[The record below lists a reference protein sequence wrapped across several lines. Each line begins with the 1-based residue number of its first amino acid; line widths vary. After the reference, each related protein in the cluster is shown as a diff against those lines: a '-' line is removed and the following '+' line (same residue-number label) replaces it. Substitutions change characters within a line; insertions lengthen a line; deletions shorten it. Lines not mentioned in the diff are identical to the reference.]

1 MKLTL
6 QQLKVFATI
15 ARYGNLGLAAN
26 ELCLSK
32 GAVSQSLQ
40 ELERQLATP
49 LFDRIHP
56 RLQLNNEGRL
66 LQPAAEE
73 LLTRMQDIETLFSPD
88 AEPSGQLRL
97 GASQTIGN
105 YLLPTLLASSKQ
117 ELGLPPRVTITNTH
131 KLCHLLANFELDLAL
146 IEGQNHHPDLVSE
159 PWLNDEMLIVAHPDH
174 PLARRNRLSLSQLSD
189 ETWVLREPQSGSREQ
204 FELQIQPE
212 LPRWQAG
219 LELNTLEAVM
229 LAVEKGLGISFI
241 SRLAVSDR
249 LQAGRLVAFSLARR
263 FPRQLSLIWHR
274 QKYHSATLRRF
285 LQFCRAQEGALPQPQ
300 VTTAESPTSR

>member
-40 ELERQLATP
+40 ELERQLSTP

-73 LLTRMQDIETLFSPD
+73 LLTRMQDIENLFSPD

-117 ELGLPPRVTITNTH
+117 ELGLPPKVTINNTH
-131 KLCHLLANFELDLAL
+131 LLCHALANFELDMAL
-146 IEGQNHHPDLVSE
+146 IEGENHHPDLLAE
-159 PWLNDEMLIVAHPDH
+159 PWLQDEMLVVAPLGH
-174 PLARRNRLSLSQLSD
+174 PLANKKELSLSRLGG
-189 ETWVLREPQSGSREQ
+189 ETWVLREAQSGSREQ
-204 FELQIQPE
+204 FIQQIQPE
-212 LPRWQAG
+212 LPRWQPG

-241 SRLAVSDR
+241 SRLAASDR
-249 LQAGRLVAFSLARR
+249 LADGRLIALPLSRR
-263 FPRQLSLIWHR
+263 FPRQRSLIWHK
-274 QKYHSATLRRF
+274 QKYHSTSLRHF
-285 LQFCRAQEGALPQPQ
+285 IHFCRAQ
-300 VTTAESPTSR
+300 VKDAEVS

>member
-6 QQLKVFATI
+6 QQLKVFAAI
-15 ARYGNLGLAAN
+15 ARHGNLGAAAD
-26 ELCLSK
+26 ELFLSK

-49 LFDRIHP
+49 LFDRVHP
-56 RLQLNNEGRL
+56 RLQLNSEGLL

-73 LLTRMQDIETLFSPD
+73 LLTRMQEIEQLFSPD

-105 YLLPTLLASSKQ
+105 YLLPGLLASSAPT
-117 ELGLPPRVTITNTH
+117 LGLPPRVTIANTH
-131 KLCHLLANFELDLAL
+131 LLCHALAHFELDLAL
-146 IEGQNHHPDLVSE
+146 IEGENHHPDLLSE
-159 PWLNDEMLIVAHPDH
+159 PWLEDEMLIIAPPDH
-174 PLARRNRLSLSQLSD
+174 PLAGQPKLPLERLGE

-204 FELQIQPE
+204 FEQQIQPH
-212 LPRWQAG
+212 LARGQIG

-229 LAVEKGLGISFI
+229 LAVEHGLGLSFV

-249 LQAGRLVAFSLARR
+249 LQSGRLVALSPDRR
-263 FPRQLSLIWHR
+263 FPRQLSLIWHK

-285 LQFCRAQEGALPQPQ
+285 LAFCREQRLP
-300 VTTAESPTSR
+300 AS

>member
-40 ELERQLATP
+40 ELERQLSTP

-73 LLTRMQDIETLFSPD
+73 LLTRMQDIENLFSPD

-117 ELGLPPRVTITNTH
+117 ELGLPPKVTINNTH
-131 KLCHLLANFELDLAL
+131 LLCHALANFELDMAL
-146 IEGQNHHPDLVSE
+146 IEGENHHPDLLAE
-159 PWLNDEMLIVAHPDH
+159 PWLQDEMLVVAPPGHQ
-174 PLARRNRLSLSQLSD
+174 LANKKELSLSRLGG
-189 ETWVLREPQSGSREQ
+189 ETWVLREAQSGSREQ
-204 FELQIQPE
+204 FIQQIQPE
-212 LPRWQAG
+212 LPRWQPG

-241 SRLAVSDR
+241 SRLAASDR
-249 LQAGRLVAFSLARR
+249 LADGRLIALPLSRR
-263 FPRQLSLIWHR
+263 FPRQLSLIWHK
-274 QKYHSATLRRF
+274 QKYHSTSLRHF
-285 LQFCRAQEGALPQPQ
+285 IHFCRAQ
-300 VTTAESPTSR
+300 VNNAEVSRPE

>member
-40 ELERQLATP
+40 ELERQLSTP

-73 LLTRMQDIETLFSPD
+73 LLTRMQDIENLFSPD

-117 ELGLPPRVTITNTH
+117 ELGLPPKVTINNTH
-131 KLCHLLANFELDLAL
+131 LLCHALANFELDMAL
-146 IEGQNHHPDLVSE
+146 IEGENHHPDLLAE
-159 PWLNDEMLIVAHPDH
+159 PWLQDEMLVVAPPGH
-174 PLARRNRLSLSQLSD
+174 PLANKKELSLSRLGG
-189 ETWVLREPQSGSREQ
+189 ETWVLREAQSGSREQ
-204 FELQIQPE
+204 FIQQIQPE
-212 LPRWQAG
+212 LPRWQPG

-241 SRLAVSDR
+241 SRLAASDR
-249 LQAGRLVAFSLARR
+249 LADGRLIALPLSRR
-263 FPRQLSLIWHR
+263 FPRQLSLIWHK
-274 QKYHSATLRRF
+274 QKYHSTSLRHF
-285 LQFCRAQEGALPQPQ
+285 IHFCRAQ
-300 VTTAESPTSR
+300 VKDAEVISPD

>member
-40 ELERQLATP
+40 ELERQLSTP

-73 LLTRMQDIETLFSPD
+73 LLTRMQDIENLFSPD

-117 ELGLPPRVTITNTH
+117 ELGLPPKVTINNTH
-131 KLCHLLANFELDLAL
+131 LLCHALANFELDMAL
-146 IEGQNHHPDLVSE
+146 IEGENHHPDLLAE
-159 PWLNDEMLIVAHPDH
+159 PWLQDEMLVVAPPGHR
-174 PLARRNRLSLSQLSD
+174 LANKKELSLSRLGG
-189 ETWVLREPQSGSREQ
+189 ETWVLREAQSGSREQ
-204 FELQIQPE
+204 FIQQVQPE
-212 LPRWQAG
+212 LPRWQPG

-241 SRLAVSDR
+241 SRLAASDR
-249 LQAGRLVAFSLARR
+249 LADGRLIALPLSRR
-263 FPRQLSLIWHR
+263 FPRQLSLIWHK
-274 QKYHSATLRRF
+274 QKYHSTSLRHF
-285 LQFCRAQEGALPQPQ
+285 IHFCRAQ
-300 VTTAESPTSR
+300 VNNAEVSRAE

>member
-40 ELERQLATP
+40 ELERQLSTP

-73 LLTRMQDIETLFSPD
+73 LLTRMQDIENLFSPD

-117 ELGLPPRVTITNTH
+117 ELGLPPKVTINNTH
-131 KLCHLLANFELDLAL
+131 LLCHALANFELDMAL
-146 IEGQNHHPDLVSE
+146 IEGENHHPDLLAE
-159 PWLNDEMLIVAHPDH
+159 PWLQDEMLVVAPPDH
-174 PLARRNRLSLSQLSD
+174 PLANKKDLSLSRLGG
-189 ETWVLREPQSGSREQ
+189 ETWVLREAQSGSREQ
-204 FELQIQPE
+204 FIQQIQPE
-212 LPRWQAG
+212 LPRWQPG

-241 SRLAVSDR
+241 SRLAASDR
-249 LQAGRLVAFSLARR
+249 LADGRLIALPLSRR
-263 FPRQLSLIWHR
+263 FPRQLSLIWHK
-274 QKYHSATLRRF
+274 QKYHSTSLRHF
-285 LQFCRAQEGALPQPQ
+285 IHFCRAQVNNTE
-300 VTTAESPTSR
+300 VSRAE

>member
-40 ELERQLATP
+40 ELERQLSTP

-73 LLTRMQDIETLFSPD
+73 LLTRMQDIENLFSPD

-117 ELGLPPRVTITNTH
+117 ELGLPPKVTINNTH
-131 KLCHLLANFELDLAL
+131 LLCHALANFELDMAL
-146 IEGQNHHPDLVSE
+146 IEGENHHPDLLAE
-159 PWLNDEMLIVAHPDH
+159 PWLQDEMLVVAPPGH
-174 PLARRNRLSLSQLSD
+174 PLANKKELSLSRLGG
-189 ETWVLREPQSGSREQ
+189 ETWVLREAQSGSREQ
-204 FELQIQPE
+204 FIQQIQPE
-212 LPRWQAG
+212 LPRWQPG

-249 LQAGRLVAFSLARR
+249 LKDGRLVALPLTRR
-263 FPRQLSLIWHR
+263 FPRQLSLIWHK
-274 QKYHSATLRRF
+274 QKYHSPSLRHF
-285 LQFCRAQEGALPQPQ
+285 IHFCRAQ
-300 VTTAESPTSR
+300 VNDAEVISPD

>member
-40 ELERQLATP
+40 ELERQLSTP

-73 LLTRMQDIETLFSPD
+73 LLTRMQDIENLFSPN

-117 ELGLPPRVTITNTH
+117 ELGLPPKVTINNTH
-131 KLCHLLANFELDLAL
+131 LLCHALANFELDMAL
-146 IEGQNHHPDLVSE
+146 IEGENHHPDLLAE
-159 PWLNDEMLIVAHPDH
+159 PWLQDEMLVVAPPDH
-174 PLARRNRLSLSQLSD
+174 PLANKKDLSLSRLGG
-189 ETWVLREPQSGSREQ
+189 ETWVLREAQSGSREQ
-204 FELQIQPE
+204 FIQQIQPE
-212 LPRWQAG
+212 LPRWQPG

-241 SRLAVSDR
+241 SRLAASDR
-249 LQAGRLVAFSLARR
+249 LADGRLIALPLSRR
-263 FPRQLSLIWHR
+263 FPRQLSLIWHK
-274 QKYHSATLRRF
+274 QKYHSTSLRHF
-285 LQFCRAQEGALPQPQ
+285 IHFCRAQ
-300 VTTAESPTSR
+300 VKDAEVSRAE

>member
-26 ELCLSK
+26 ELYLSK

-40 ELERQLATP
+40 ELERQLSTP

-73 LLTRMQDIETLFSPD
+73 LLTRMQDIENLFSPD

-117 ELGLPPRVTITNTH
+117 ELGLPPKVTINNTH
-131 KLCHLLANFELDLAL
+131 LLCHALANFELDMAL
-146 IEGQNHHPDLVSE
+146 IEGENHHPDLLAE
-159 PWLNDEMLIVAHPDH
+159 PWLQDEMLVVAPPAH
-174 PLARRNRLSLSQLSD
+174 PLANKKDLPLSRLGG
-189 ETWVLREPQSGSREQ
+189 ETWVLREAQSGSREQ
-204 FELQIQPE
+204 FIQQIQPE
-212 LPRWQAG
+212 LPRWQPG

-241 SRLAVSDR
+241 SRLAASDR
-249 LQAGRLVAFSLARR
+249 LADGRLIALPLSRR
-263 FPRQLSLIWHR
+263 FPRQLSLIWHK
-274 QKYHSATLRRF
+274 QKYHSTSLRHF
-285 LQFCRAQEGALPQPQ
+285 IHFCRVQ
-300 VTTAESPTSR
+300 VKDAEVSRAE

>member
-40 ELERQLATP
+40 ELERQLSTP

-73 LLTRMQDIETLFSPD
+73 LLTRMQDIENLFSPD

-117 ELGLPPRVTITNTH
+117 ELGLPPKVTINNTH
-131 KLCHLLANFELDLAL
+131 LLCHALANFELDMAL
-146 IEGQNHHPDLVSE
+146 IEGENHHPDLLAE
-159 PWLNDEMLIVAHPDH
+159 PWLQDEMLVVAPPGH
-174 PLARRNRLSLSQLSD
+174 PLADKAELSLSRLGG
-189 ETWVLREPQSGSREQ
+189 ETWVLREAQSGSREQ
-204 FELQIQPE
+204 FIQQIQPE

-249 LQAGRLVAFSLARR
+249 LKDGRLVALPLTRR
-263 FPRQLSLIWHR
+263 FPRQLSLIWHK
-274 QKYHSATLRRF
+274 QKYHSASLRHF
-285 LQFCRAQEGALPQPQ
+285 LHFCRAQVNE
-300 VTTAESPTSR
+300 AEVISPE

>member
-40 ELERQLATP
+40 ELERQLSTP

-73 LLTRMQDIETLFSPD
+73 LLTRMQDIENLFSPD

-117 ELGLPPRVTITNTH
+117 ELGLPPKVTINNTH
-131 KLCHLLANFELDLAL
+131 LLCHALANFELDMAL
-146 IEGQNHHPDLVSE
+146 IEGENHHPDLLAE
-159 PWLNDEMLIVAHPDH
+159 PWLQDEMLVVAPPGH
-174 PLARRNRLSLSQLSD
+174 PLANKKELSLSRLGG
-189 ETWVLREPQSGSREQ
+189 ETWVLREAQSGSREQ
-204 FELQIQPE
+204 FIQQIQPE
-212 LPRWQAG
+212 LPRWQPG

-241 SRLAVSDR
+241 SRLAASDR
-249 LQAGRLVAFSLARR
+249 LADGRLIALPLSRR
-263 FPRQLSLIWHR
+263 FPRQLSLIWHK
-274 QKYHSATLRRF
+274 QKYHSTSLRHF
-285 LQFCRAQEGALPQPQ
+285 IQFCRAQ
-300 VTTAESPTSR
+300 VKDAEVSRAE

>member
-40 ELERQLATP
+40 ELERQLSTP

-73 LLTRMQDIETLFSPD
+73 LLTRMLDIENLFRPD

-117 ELGLPPRVTITNTH
+117 ELGLPPKVTINNTQL
-131 KLCHLLANFELDLAL
+131 LCHALANFELDMAL
-146 IEGQNHHPDLVSE
+146 IEGENHHPDLLAE
-159 PWLNDEMLIVAHPDH
+159 PWLQDEMLVVAPPGH
-174 PLARRNRLSLSQLSD
+174 PLASKKELSLSRLGG
-189 ETWVLREPQSGSREQ
+189 ETWVLREAQSGSREQ
-204 FELQIQPE
+204 FIQQIQPK
-212 LPRWQAG
+212 LPRWQPG

-249 LQAGRLVAFSLARR
+249 LKDGRLVALPLSRR
-263 FPRQLSLIWHR
+263 FPRQLSLIWHK
-274 QKYHSATLRRF
+274 QKYHSTSLRHF
-285 LQFCRAQEGALPQPQ
+285 IHFCRAQMKDAGVFNAD
-300 VTTAESPTSR
+300 

>member
-49 LFDRIHP
+49 LFDRVHP
-56 RLQLNNEGRL
+56 RLQLNSEGRL

-73 LLTRMQDIETLFSPD
+73 LLTRMQEIEQLFSPD
-88 AEPSGQLRL
+88 AEPSGQLHL

-105 YLLPTLLASSKQ
+105 YLLPTLLATSKQ
-117 ELGLPPRVTITNTH
+117 ELGLPPKVTINNTH
-131 KLCHLLANFELDLAL
+131 LLCHALANFELDMAL
-146 IEGQNHHPDLVSE
+146 IEGENHHPDLLAE
-159 PWLNDEMLIVAHPDH
+159 PWLQDEMLVVAPPGH
-174 PLARRNRLSLSQLSD
+174 PLANKKELSLSRLGG
-189 ETWVLREPQSGSREQ
+189 ETWVLREAQSGSREQ
-204 FELQIQPE
+204 FIQQIQPK
-212 LPRWQAG
+212 LPRWQPG

-241 SRLAVSDR
+241 SRLAASDR
-249 LQAGRLVAFSLARR
+249 LADGRLIALPLSRR
-263 FPRQLSLIWHR
+263 FPRQLSLIWHK
-274 QKYHSATLRRF
+274 QKYHSTSLRHF
-285 LQFCRAQEGALPQPQ
+285 IHFCRAQ
-300 VTTAESPTSR
+300 VNNAEVSPAE

>member
-15 ARYGNLGLAAN
+15 ARHGNLGGAAS

-49 LFDRIHP
+49 LFDRVHP

-73 LLTRMQDIETLFSPD
+73 LLTRMQEIEQLFSPD

-105 YLLPTLLASSKQ
+105 YLLPSLLAGGAQ
-117 ELGLPPRVTITNTH
+117 ELGAAPRVTIANTH
-131 KLCHLLANFELDLAL
+131 LLCHSLAHFELDLAL
-146 IEGQNHHPDLVSE
+146 IEGENHHPDLVSE
-159 PWLNDEMLIVAHPDH
+159 PWLEDEMLIIAPPQH
-174 PLARRNRLSLSQLSD
+174 PLAGQLELPLRLLAG

-204 FELQIQPE
+204 FEQQIQPR

-249 LQAGRLVAFSLARR
+249 LHSGRLVALTPSQT
-263 FPRQLSLIWHR
+263 FPRQLSLVWHK
-274 QKYHSATLRRF
+274 QKFHSAALRRF
-285 LQFCRAQEGALPQPQ
+285 LTFCRTQSLPTP
-300 VTTAESPTSR
+300 

>member
-40 ELERQLATP
+40 ELERQLSTP

-73 LLTRMQDIETLFSPD
+73 LLTRMQDIENLFSPD
-88 AEPSGQLRL
+88 TEPSGQLRL

-117 ELGLPPRVTITNTH
+117 ELGLPPKVTINNTH
-131 KLCHLLANFELDLAL
+131 LLCHALANFELDMAL
-146 IEGQNHHPDLVSE
+146 IEGENHHPDLLAE
-159 PWLNDEMLIVAHPDH
+159 PWLQDEMLVVAPPGH
-174 PLARRNRLSLSQLSD
+174 PLANKKELSLSRLGS
-189 ETWVLREPQSGSREQ
+189 ETWVLREAQSGSREQ
-204 FELQIQPE
+204 FIQQIQPE
-212 LPRWQAG
+212 LPRWQPG

-241 SRLAVSDR
+241 SRLAASDR
-249 LQAGRLVAFSLARR
+249 LADGRLIALPLSRR
-263 FPRQLSLIWHR
+263 LPRQLSLIWHK
-274 QKYHSATLRRF
+274 QKYHSTSLRHF
-285 LQFCRAQEGALPQPQ
+285 IHFCRAQ
-300 VTTAESPTSR
+300 VKDAEVSRPE

>member
-40 ELERQLATP
+40 ELERQLSTP

-73 LLTRMQDIETLFSPD
+73 LLTRMQDIENLFSPD

-117 ELGLPPRVTITNTH
+117 ELGLPPKVTINNTH
-131 KLCHLLANFELDLAL
+131 LLCHALANFELDMAL
-146 IEGQNHHPDLVSE
+146 IEGENHHPDLLAE
-159 PWLNDEMLIVAHPDH
+159 PWLQDEMLVVAPPGH
-174 PLARRNRLSLSQLSD
+174 PLASKKELSLSRLGG
-189 ETWVLREPQSGSREQ
+189 ETWVLREAQSGSREQ
-204 FELQIQPE
+204 FIQQIQPE
-212 LPRWQAG
+212 LPRWQPG

-241 SRLAVSDR
+241 SRLAASDR
-249 LQAGRLVAFSLARR
+249 LADRRLIALPLSRR
-263 FPRQLSLIWHR
+263 FPRQLSLIWHK
-274 QKYHSATLRRF
+274 QKYHSTSLRHF
-285 LQFCRAQEGALPQPQ
+285 IHFCRAQ
-300 VTTAESPTSR
+300 VKDAEVISPD

>member
-40 ELERQLATP
+40 ELERQLSTP

-73 LLTRMQDIETLFSPD
+73 LLTRMQDIENLFSPD

-117 ELGLPPRVTITNTH
+117 ELGLPPKVTINNTH
-131 KLCHLLANFELDLAL
+131 LLCHALANFELDMAL
-146 IEGQNHHPDLVSE
+146 IEGENHHPDLLAE
-159 PWLNDEMLIVAHPDH
+159 PWLQDEMLVVAPPGH
-174 PLARRNRLSLSQLSD
+174 PLANKKELSLSRLGG
-189 ETWVLREPQSGSREQ
+189 ETWVLREAQSGSREQ
-204 FELQIQPE
+204 FIQQIQSE
-212 LPRWQAG
+212 LPRWQPG

-241 SRLAVSDR
+241 SRLAASDR
-249 LQAGRLVAFSLARR
+249 LADGRLIALPLSRR
-263 FPRQLSLIWHR
+263 FPRQLSLIWHK
-274 QKYHSATLRRF
+274 QKYHSTSLRHF
-285 LQFCRAQEGALPQPQ
+285 IHFCRAQ
-300 VTTAESPTSR
+300 VNNAEVSRAE

>member
-40 ELERQLATP
+40 ELERQLSTP

-73 LLTRMQDIETLFSPD
+73 LLTRMQDIENLFSPD

-117 ELGLPPRVTITNTH
+117 ELGLPPKVTINNTH
-131 KLCHLLANFELDLAL
+131 LLCHALANFELDMAL
-146 IEGQNHHPDLVSE
+146 IEGENHHPDLLAE
-159 PWLNDEMLIVAHPDH
+159 PWLQDEMLVVAPPGH
-174 PLARRNRLSLSQLSD
+174 PLANKKELSLSRLGG
-189 ETWVLREPQSGSREQ
+189 ETWVLREAQSGSREQ
-204 FELQIQPE
+204 FIQQIQPE
-212 LPRWQAG
+212 LPRWQPG

-241 SRLAVSDR
+241 SRLAASDR
-249 LQAGRLVAFSLARR
+249 LADGRLIALPLSRR
-263 FPRQLSLIWHR
+263 FPRQLSLIWHK
-274 QKYHSATLRRF
+274 QKYHSTSLRHF
-285 LQFCRAQEGALPQPQ
+285 IHFCRAQ
-300 VTTAESPTSR
+300 VKDAEVSRAE

>member
-40 ELERQLATP
+40 ELERQLSTP

-73 LLTRMQDIETLFSPD
+73 LLTRMQDIENLFSPD

-117 ELGLPPRVTITNTH
+117 ELGLPPKVTINNTH
-131 KLCHLLANFELDLAL
+131 LLCHALANFELDMAL
-146 IEGQNHHPDLVSE
+146 IEGENHHPDLLAE
-159 PWLNDEMLIVAHPDH
+159 PWLQDEMLVVAPPAH
-174 PLARRNRLSLSQLSD
+174 PLANKKDLSLSRLGG
-189 ETWVLREPQSGSREQ
+189 ETWVLREAQSGSREQ
-204 FELQIQPE
+204 FIQQIQPE
-212 LPRWQAG
+212 LPRWQPG

-241 SRLAVSDR
+241 SRLAASDR
-249 LQAGRLVAFSLARR
+249 LADGRLIALPLSRR
-263 FPRQLSLIWHR
+263 FPRQLSLIWHK
-274 QKYHSATLRRF
+274 QKYHSTSLRHF
-285 LQFCRAQEGALPQPQ
+285 IHFCRAQ
-300 VTTAESPTSR
+300 VNNAEVSRAE

>member
-40 ELERQLATP
+40 ELERQLSTP

-73 LLTRMQDIETLFSPD
+73 LLTRMQDIENLFSPD

-117 ELGLPPRVTITNTH
+117 ELGLPPKVTINNTH
-131 KLCHLLANFELDLAL
+131 LLCHALANFELDMAL
-146 IEGQNHHPDLVSE
+146 IEGENHHPDLLAE
-159 PWLNDEMLIVAHPDH
+159 PWLQDEMLVVAPPGH
-174 PLARRNRLSLSQLSD
+174 PLANKKELSLSRLGG
-189 ETWVLREPQSGSREQ
+189 ETWVLREAQSGSREQ
-204 FELQIQPE
+204 FIQQIQPE
-212 LPRWQAG
+212 LPRWQPG

-241 SRLAVSDR
+241 SRLAASDR
-249 LQAGRLVAFSLARR
+249 LADGRLIALPLSRR
-263 FPRQLSLIWHR
+263 FPRQLSLIWHK
-274 QKYHSATLRRF
+274 QKYHSTSLRHF
-285 LQFCRAQEGALPQPQ
+285 IHFCRAQ
-300 VTTAESPTSR
+300 VSNAEVSPAE

>member
-40 ELERQLATP
+40 ELERQLSTP

-73 LLTRMQDIETLFSPD
+73 LLTRMQDIENLFSPD

-117 ELGLPPRVTITNTH
+117 ELGLPPKVTINNTH
-131 KLCHLLANFELDLAL
+131 LLCHALANFELDMAL
-146 IEGQNHHPDLVSE
+146 IEGENHHPDLLAE
-159 PWLNDEMLIVAHPDH
+159 PWLQDEMLVVAPPDH
-174 PLARRNRLSLSQLSD
+174 PLANKKDLSLSRLGG
-189 ETWVLREPQSGSREQ
+189 ETWVLREAQSGSREQ
-204 FELQIQPE
+204 FIQQIQPE
-212 LPRWQAG
+212 LPRWQPG

-241 SRLAVSDR
+241 SRLAASDR
-249 LQAGRLVAFSLARR
+249 LADGRLIALPLSRR
-263 FPRQLSLIWHR
+263 FPRQLSLIWHK
-274 QKYHSATLRRF
+274 QKYHSTSLRHF
-285 LQFCRAQEGALPQPQ
+285 IHFCRAQ
-300 VTTAESPTSR
+300 VNNAEVSRAE

>member
-40 ELERQLATP
+40 ELERQLSTP

-73 LLTRMQDIETLFSPD
+73 LLTRMQDIENLFSPD

-117 ELGLPPRVTITNTH
+117 ELGLPPKVTINNTH
-131 KLCHLLANFELDLAL
+131 LLCHALANFELDMAL
-146 IEGQNHHPDLVSE
+146 IEGENHHPDLLAE
-159 PWLNDEMLIVAHPDH
+159 PWLQDEMLVVAPPGH
-174 PLARRNRLSLSQLSD
+174 PLANKKELSLSRLGG
-189 ETWVLREPQSGSREQ
+189 ETWVLREAQSGSREQ
-204 FELQIQPE
+204 FIQQIQPE
-212 LPRWQAG
+212 LPRWQPG

-241 SRLAVSDR
+241 SRLAASDR
-249 LQAGRLVAFSLARR
+249 LADGRLIALPLSRR
-263 FPRQLSLIWHR
+263 FPRQLSLIWHK
-274 QKYHSATLRRF
+274 QKYHSTSLRHF
-285 LQFCRAQEGALPQPQ
+285 IHFCRAQ
-300 VTTAESPTSR
+300 VNNAEVSRTE

>member
-26 ELCLSK
+26 ELFLSK

-73 LLTRMQDIETLFSPD
+73 LLTRIQDIENLFSPD

-117 ELGLPPRVTITNTH
+117 ELGLPPKVTITNTH
-131 KLCHLLANFELDLAL
+131 LLCHALANFELDLAL
-146 IEGQNHHPDLVSE
+146 IEGENHHPDLISE
-159 PWLNDEMLIVAHPDH
+159 HWLQDEMLVVAPPGH
-174 PLARRNRLSLSQLSD
+174 PLANQVAIPLSRLGG

-204 FELQIQPE
+204 YIQQVQPE
-212 LPRWQAG
+212 LPNWQAG

-241 SRLAVSDR
+241 SRLAASDR
-249 LQAGRLVAFSLARR
+249 LADGRLIALPLSRC
-263 FPRQLSLIWHR
+263 FPRQLSLIWHK
-274 QKYHSATLRRF
+274 QKYHSASLRHF
-285 LQFCRAQEGALPQPQ
+285 INFCRAQLND
-300 VTTAESPTSR
+300 AEVISAE

>member
-40 ELERQLATP
+40 ELERQLSTP

-73 LLTRMQDIETLFSPD
+73 LLTRMQDIENLFSPD

-117 ELGLPPRVTITNTH
+117 ELGLPPKVTINNTH
-131 KLCHLLANFELDLAL
+131 LLCHALANFELDMAL
-146 IEGQNHHPDLVSE
+146 IEGENHHPDLLAE
-159 PWLNDEMLIVAHPDH
+159 PWLQDEMLVVAPPDH
-174 PLARRNRLSLSQLSD
+174 PLANKKELSLSRLGG
-189 ETWVLREPQSGSREQ
+189 ETWVLREAQSGSREQ
-204 FELQIQPE
+204 FIQQIQPE
-212 LPRWQAG
+212 LPRWQPG

-241 SRLAVSDR
+241 SRLAASDR
-249 LQAGRLVAFSLARR
+249 LADGRLIALPLSRR
-263 FPRQLSLIWHR
+263 FPRQLSLIWHK
-274 QKYHSATLRRF
+274 QKYHSTSLRHF
-285 LQFCRAQEGALPQPQ
+285 IHFCRAQ
-300 VTTAESPTSR
+300 VKDAEVSRAE

>member
-26 ELCLSK
+26 ELFLSK

-40 ELERQLATP
+40 ELERQLGTP

-56 RLQLNNEGRL
+56 GLQLNNEGRL

-73 LLTRMQDIETLFSPD
+73 LLTRMQDIENLFSPD

-105 YLLPTLLASSKQ
+105 YLLPTLLANRKQ
-117 ELGLPPRVTITNTH
+117 ELGLPPKVTITNTH
-131 KLCHLLANFELDLAL
+131 KLCHALANFELDLAL
-146 IEGQNHHPDLVSE
+146 IEGENHHPDLIAE
-159 PWLNDEMLIVAHPDH
+159 PWLQDEMLVVAHPDH
-174 PLARRNRLSLSQLSD
+174 PLANQGTLTLPRLAD
-189 ETWVLREPQSGSREQ
+189 ETWVLRELQSGSREQ
-204 FELQIQPE
+204 FIQQIQPA

-249 LQAGRLVAFSLARR
+249 LQAGRLVVLPLEQR
-263 FPRQLSLIWHR
+263 FPRQLSLIWHK
-274 QKYHSATLRRF
+274 QKYHSASLRHFIR
-285 LQFCRAQEGALPQPQ
+285 FCRAQ
-300 VTTAESPTSR
+300 VNDAEVIRAE

>member
-40 ELERQLATP
+40 ELERQLSTP

-73 LLTRMQDIETLFSPD
+73 LLTRMQDIENLFSPD

-117 ELGLPPRVTITNTH
+117 ELGLPPKVTINNTH
-131 KLCHLLANFELDLAL
+131 LLCHALANFELDMAL
-146 IEGQNHHPDLVSE
+146 IEGENHHPDLLAE
-159 PWLNDEMLIVAHPDH
+159 PWLQDEMLVVAPPAH
-174 PLARRNRLSLSQLSD
+174 PLANKKDLSLSRLGG
-189 ETWVLREPQSGSREQ
+189 ETWVLREAQSGSREQ
-204 FELQIQPE
+204 FIQQIQPE
-212 LPRWQAG
+212 LPRWQPG

-241 SRLAVSDR
+241 SRLAASDR
-249 LQAGRLVAFSLARR
+249 LADGRLIALPLSRR
-263 FPRQLSLIWHR
+263 FPRQLSLIWHK
-274 QKYHSATLRRF
+274 QKYHSTSLRHF
-285 LQFCRAQEGALPQPQ
+285 IHFCRAQ
-300 VTTAESPTSR
+300 VKDAEVSHAE

>member
-26 ELCLSK
+26 ELFLSK

-73 LLTRMQDIETLFSPD
+73 LLTRMQDIENLFRPD

-105 YLLPTLLASSKQ
+105 YLLPTLLATSKH
-117 ELGLPPRVTITNTH
+117 ELGLPPKVTITNTH
-131 KLCHLLANFELDLAL
+131 LLCHALANFELDLAL
-146 IEGQNHHPDLVSE
+146 IEGENHHPDLITE
-159 PWLNDEMLIVAHPDH
+159 PWLQDEMLVVAQPGH
-174 PLARRNRLSLSQLSD
+174 PLANKVDLSLSRLGG
-189 ETWVLREPQSGSREQ
+189 ETWVLRELQSGSREQ
-204 FELQIQPE
+204 FIQQIQPA
-212 LPRWQAG
+212 LPNWQAG

-249 LQAGRLVAFSLARR
+249 LKDGRLIALPLTRR
-263 FPRQLSLIWHR
+263 FPRQLSLIWHK
-274 QKYHSATLRRF
+274 QKYHSASLRHF
-285 LQFCRAQEGALPQPQ
+285 IHFCRAQ
-300 VTTAESPTSR
+300 VNDAEVISPE

>member
-73 LLTRMQDIETLFSPD
+73 LLTRMQDIENLFSPD

-105 YLLPTLLASSKQ
+105 YLLPTLLASSKH
-117 ELGLPPRVTITNTH
+117 ELGLPPKVTINNTH
-131 KLCHLLANFELDLAL
+131 LLCHALANFELDMAL
-146 IEGQNHHPDLVSE
+146 IEGENHHPDLLAE
-159 PWLNDEMLIVAHPDH
+159 PWLQDEMLVVAPPGH
-174 PLARRNRLSLSQLSD
+174 PLANKKELSLSRLGG
-189 ETWVLREPQSGSREQ
+189 ETWVLREAQSGSREQ
-204 FELQIQPE
+204 FILQIQPE
-212 LPRWQAG
+212 LPRWQPG

-241 SRLAVSDR
+241 SRLAASDR
-249 LQAGRLVAFSLARR
+249 LAEGRLIALPLSSR
-263 FPRQLSLIWHR
+263 FPRQLSLIWHK
-274 QKYHSATLRRF
+274 QKYHSTSLRHF
-285 LQFCRAQEGALPQPQ
+285 IHFCRAQ
-300 VTTAESPTSR
+300 VKDAEVSRAE

>member
-40 ELERQLATP
+40 ELERQLSTP

-66 LQPAAEE
+66 LQPTAEE
-73 LLTRMQDIETLFSPD
+73 LLTRMQDIENLFSPD

-105 YLLPTLLASSKQ
+105 YLLPTLLANSKQ
-117 ELGLPPRVTITNTH
+117 ELGLPPKVTINNTH
-131 KLCHLLANFELDLAL
+131 LLCHALANFELDMAL
-146 IEGQNHHPDLVSE
+146 IEGENHHPDLLAE
-159 PWLNDEMLIVAHPDH
+159 PWLQDEMLVVAPPDH
-174 PLARRNRLSLSQLSD
+174 PLANKKDLSLSRLGG
-189 ETWVLREPQSGSREQ
+189 ETWVLREAQSGSREQ
-204 FELQIQPE
+204 FIQQIQPE
-212 LPRWQAG
+212 LPRWQPG

-241 SRLAVSDR
+241 SRLAASDR
-249 LQAGRLVAFSLARR
+249 LADGRLIALPLSRR
-263 FPRQLSLIWHR
+263 FPRQLSLIWHK
-274 QKYHSATLRRF
+274 QKYHSTSLRHF
-285 LQFCRAQEGALPQPQ
+285 IHFCRAQ
-300 VTTAESPTSR
+300 VNNAEVSRAE

>member
-40 ELERQLATP
+40 ELERQLSTP

-73 LLTRMQDIETLFSPD
+73 LLTRMQDIENLFSPD

-117 ELGLPPRVTITNTH
+117 ELGLPPKVTINNTH
-131 KLCHLLANFELDLAL
+131 LLCHALANFELDMAL
-146 IEGQNHHPDLVSE
+146 IEGENHHPDLLAE
-159 PWLNDEMLIVAHPDH
+159 PWLQDEMLVVASPGH
-174 PLARRNRLSLSQLSD
+174 PLANKKELSLSRLGG
-189 ETWVLREPQSGSREQ
+189 ETWVLREAQSGSREQ
-204 FELQIQPE
+204 FIQQIQPE
-212 LPRWQAG
+212 LPRWQPG

-241 SRLAVSDR
+241 SRLAASDR
-249 LQAGRLVAFSLARR
+249 LADGRLIALPLSRR
-263 FPRQLSLIWHR
+263 FPRQLSLIWHK
-274 QKYHSATLRRF
+274 QKYHSTSLRHF
-285 LQFCRAQEGALPQPQ
+285 IHFCRAQ
-300 VTTAESPTSR
+300 VNNAEVSRAE

>member
-40 ELERQLATP
+40 ELERQLSTP

-73 LLTRMQDIETLFSPD
+73 LLTRMQDIENLFSPD

-117 ELGLPPRVTITNTH
+117 ELGLPPKVTINNTH
-131 KLCHLLANFELDLAL
+131 LLCHALANFELDMAL
-146 IEGQNHHPDLVSE
+146 IEGENHHPDLLAE
-159 PWLNDEMLIVAHPDH
+159 PWLQDEMLVVAPPGH
-174 PLARRNRLSLSQLSD
+174 PLANKKELSLSRLGG
-189 ETWVLREPQSGSREQ
+189 ETWVLREAQSGSREQ
-204 FELQIQPE
+204 FIQQIQPE
-212 LPRWQAG
+212 LPRWQPG

-241 SRLAVSDR
+241 SRLAASDR
-249 LQAGRLVAFSLARR
+249 LADGRLIALPLSRR
-263 FPRQLSLIWHR
+263 FPRQLSLIWHK
-274 QKYHSATLRRF
+274 QKYHSTSLRHF
-285 LQFCRAQEGALPQPQ
+285 IHFCRAQ
-300 VTTAESPTSR
+300 VNNAEVSRAG

>member
-40 ELERQLATP
+40 ELERQLSTP

-73 LLTRMQDIETLFSPD
+73 LLTRMQDIENLFSPN

-117 ELGLPPRVTITNTH
+117 ELGLPPKVTINNTH
-131 KLCHLLANFELDLAL
+131 LLCHALANFELDMAL
-146 IEGQNHHPDLVSE
+146 IEGENHHPDLLAE
-159 PWLNDEMLIVAHPDH
+159 PWLQDEMLVVAPPGH
-174 PLARRNRLSLSQLSD
+174 PLANKKELTLSRLGG
-189 ETWVLREPQSGSREQ
+189 ETWVLREAQSGSREQ
-204 FELQIQPE
+204 FIQQIQPE
-212 LPRWQAG
+212 LPRWQPG

-241 SRLAVSDR
+241 SRLAASDR
-249 LQAGRLVAFSLARR
+249 LADGRLIALPLSRR
-263 FPRQLSLIWHR
+263 FPRQLSLIWHK
-274 QKYHSATLRRF
+274 QKYHSTSLRHF
-285 LQFCRAQEGALPQPQ
+285 IHFCRAQ
-300 VTTAESPTSR
+300 VNNAEVSRAE

>member
-26 ELCLSK
+26 DLCLSK

-40 ELERQLATP
+40 ELERQLSTP

-73 LLTRMQDIETLFSPD
+73 LLTRMQDIENLFSPD

-117 ELGLPPRVTITNTH
+117 ELGLPPKVTINNTH
-131 KLCHLLANFELDLAL
+131 LLCHALANFELDMAL
-146 IEGQNHHPDLVSE
+146 IEGENHHPDLLAE
-159 PWLNDEMLIVAHPDH
+159 PWLQDEMLVVAPPGH
-174 PLARRNRLSLSQLSD
+174 PLANKKELSLSRLGG
-189 ETWVLREPQSGSREQ
+189 ETWVLREAQSGSREQ
-204 FELQIQPE
+204 FIQQIQPE
-212 LPRWQAG
+212 LPRWQPG

-241 SRLAVSDR
+241 SRLAASDR
-249 LQAGRLVAFSLARR
+249 LADGRLIALPLTRR
-263 FPRQLSLIWHR
+263 FPRQLSLIWHK
-274 QKYHSATLRRF
+274 QKYHSTSLRHF
-285 LQFCRAQEGALPQPQ
+285 IHFCRAQ
-300 VTTAESPTSR
+300 VKDAEVSRAE

>member
-40 ELERQLATP
+40 ELERQLSTP

-73 LLTRMQDIETLFSPD
+73 LLTRMQDIENLFSPD

-117 ELGLPPRVTITNTH
+117 ELGLPPKVTINNTH
-131 KLCHLLANFELDLAL
+131 LLCHALANFELDMAL
-146 IEGQNHHPDLVSE
+146 IEGENHHPDLLAE
-159 PWLNDEMLIVAHPDH
+159 PWLQDEMLVVAPPGH
-174 PLARRNRLSLSQLSD
+174 PLANKKELSLSRLGG
-189 ETWVLREPQSGSREQ
+189 ETWVLREAQSGSREQ
-204 FELQIQPE
+204 FIQQIQPE
-212 LPRWQAG
+212 LPRWQPG

-241 SRLAVSDR
+241 SRLAASDR
-249 LQAGRLVAFSLARR
+249 LADGRLIALPLSRR
-263 FPRQLSLIWHR
+263 FPRQLSLIWHKQR
-274 QKYHSATLRRF
+274 YHSTSLRHF
-285 LQFCRAQEGALPQPQ
+285 IHFCRAQ
-300 VTTAESPTSR
+300 VKDAEVSRAE

>member
-40 ELERQLATP
+40 ELERQLSTP

-73 LLTRMQDIETLFSPD
+73 LLTRMQDIENLFRPD

-117 ELGLPPRVTITNTH
+117 ELGLPPKVTINNTH
-131 KLCHLLANFELDLAL
+131 LLCHALANFELDMAL
-146 IEGQNHHPDLVSE
+146 IEGENHHPDLLAE
-159 PWLNDEMLIVAHPDH
+159 PWLQDEMLVVAPPDH
-174 PLARRNRLSLSQLSD
+174 PLANKKELSLSRLGG
-189 ETWVLREPQSGSREQ
+189 ETWVLREAQSGSREQ
-204 FELQIQPE
+204 FIQQIQPE
-212 LPRWQAG
+212 LPRWQPG

-241 SRLAVSDR
+241 SRLAASDR
-249 LQAGRLVAFSLARR
+249 LADGRLIALPLSRR
-263 FPRQLSLIWHR
+263 FPRQLSLIWHK
-274 QKYHSATLRRF
+274 QKYHSTSLRHF
-285 LQFCRAQEGALPQPQ
+285 IHFCRDQ
-300 VTTAESPTSR
+300 VKDAEVSRAE

>member
-15 ARYGNLGLAAN
+15 ARHGNLGMAAS
-26 ELCLSK
+26 ELFLSK

-49 LFDRIHP
+49 LFDRVHP

-73 LLTRMQDIETLFSPD
+73 LLTRMQEIEQLFSPD

-105 YLLPTLLASSKQ
+105 YLLPSLLAGSAPT
-117 ELGLPPRVTITNTH
+117 LGLPPRVTIANTH
-131 KLCHLLANFELDLAL
+131 ILCHALANFELDLAL
-146 IEGQNHHPDLVSE
+146 IEGENHHPDLVSE
-159 PWLNDEMLIVAHPDH
+159 PWLEDEMLIIAPPHH
-174 PLARRNRLSLSQLSD
+174 PLAERLEISLSQLGG

-204 FELQIQPE
+204 FEQQLLPK

-229 LAVEKGLGISFI
+229 LAVEHGLGLSFI
-241 SRLAVSDR
+241 SRLAISDR
-249 LQAGRLVAFSLARR
+249 LQSGRLVALSLSRS
-263 FPRQLSLIWHR
+263 FPRQLSLVWHK
-274 QKYHSATLRRF
+274 QKYHSTSLRRF
-285 LQFCRAQEGALPQPQ
+285 LAFCRSQLDQP
-300 VTTAESPTSR
+300 S